1 MNKRVLYG
9 LMASVSMFSIAAYA
23 DPAPVADASNSA
35 LTTKGYVDTGLKYVY
50 DSIQG
55 DVNNVQG
62 DITNLQNAL
71 SDGNGGL
78 IDVGDLQDAIGT
90 AGVGNTP
97 GTGLIGDVEAL
108 QDTIGDANGGLVKD
122 VADNTSDISALET
135 TVGDNTGGLVKD
147 VADLKTTVG
156 DNTGG
161 LVKRVNDLENSSIV
175 YTAGDGIAVT
185 AGANQGDPATISL
198 DLGTTSASTTYVY
211 KTDANGVGTW
221 QAMEVEDSW
230 NPGFLTNP

>member
-1 MNKRVLYG
+1 MKKRVLYS
-9 LMASVSMFSIAAYA
+9 LLTSLAVFSTAAYA
-23 DPAPVADASNSA
+23 EDAPTSA
-35 LTTKGYVDTGLKYVY
+35 LTTKGYVDSGLKYVY
-50 DSIQG
+50 DAIKG
-55 DVNNVQG
+55 DVTDVQG
-62 DITNLQNAL
+62 DITDLQTAL

-78 IDVGDLQDAIGT
+78 VDVSDLADTVGT

-135 TVGDNTGGLVKD
+135 AVGDNNGGLVKD

-156 DNTGG
+156 DNTAG
-161 LVKRVNDLENSSIV
+161 LVKRVNDLESSSIV

-198 DLGTTSASTTYVY
+198 DLGTTTANTTYVY
-211 KTDANGVGTW
+211 KTDANGDGSW
-221 QAMEVEDSW
+221 QTMEVETTWSDTDFESLL
-230 NPGFLTNP
+230 NP